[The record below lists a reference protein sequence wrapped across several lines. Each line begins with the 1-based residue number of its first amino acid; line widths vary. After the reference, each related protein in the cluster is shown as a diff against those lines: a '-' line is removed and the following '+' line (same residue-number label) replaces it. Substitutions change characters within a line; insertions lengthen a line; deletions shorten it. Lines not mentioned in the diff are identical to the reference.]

1 MKYAFTL
8 IELMIVVVILGILAA
23 IAIPKFSDV
32 KADSEKS
39 ACRSNM
45 RNLAT
50 GINLYFSEQNVYP
63 SGVTQLD
70 CIMENASSMRC
81 PSFTVSGSTNPDS
94 WVPGNYWVY
103 GYAFTWGNYSYSY
116 YYSVCCGDYYNHGYF
131 YNGSATWE
139 LGWTPE

>member
-1 MKYAFTL
+1 MRRGFTL
-8 IELMIVVVILGILAA
+8 IELMIVIVILGILAA

-50 GINLYFSEQNVYP
+50 GVNLYFADRNEYP
-63 SGVTQLD
+63 RKVTEID
-70 CIMENASSMRC
+70 CVVENASIMRC
-81 PSFTVSGSTNPDS
+81 PSFPESGSSNPDH
-94 WVPGNYWVY
+94 WTPGNYWVY
-103 GYAFTWGNYSYSY
+103 GYSYTWRGFTYSY
-116 YYSVCCGDYYNHGYF
+116 YYSVCCGDYYYHGYI
-131 YNGSATWE
+131 YSGMATWE